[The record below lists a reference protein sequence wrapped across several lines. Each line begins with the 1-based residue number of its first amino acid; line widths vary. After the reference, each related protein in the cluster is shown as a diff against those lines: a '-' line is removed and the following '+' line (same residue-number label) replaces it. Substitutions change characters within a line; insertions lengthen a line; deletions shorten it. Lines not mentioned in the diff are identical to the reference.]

1 MRGNFPDVPSERQT
15 CVSWSRTLF
24 TSLYNIKLLDIA
36 KRLGESD
43 GEDGEMGNSSGEED
57 LFWSKE
63 TLRHVMKC
71 FQGYAIVENSLQAC
85 EQVKCLT

>member
-1 MRGNFPDVPSERQT
+1 MRGNFPDVPNERQP
-15 CVSWSRTLF
+15 CISWSRTLF

-36 KRLGESD
+36 KSLGESA
-43 GEDGEMGNSSGEED
+43 GEDSEMGNSSGEED

-63 TLRHVMKC
+63 TLRHVMNC
-71 FQGYAIVENSLQAC
+71 FQGYAIVDNSLQAC